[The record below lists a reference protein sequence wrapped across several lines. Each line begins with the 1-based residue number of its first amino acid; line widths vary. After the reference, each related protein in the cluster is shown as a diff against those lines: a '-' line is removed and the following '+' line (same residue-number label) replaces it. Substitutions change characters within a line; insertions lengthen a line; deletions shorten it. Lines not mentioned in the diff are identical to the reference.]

1 MKQRQLLPLFLF
13 TLLLAMVGC
22 SDNDSNTEVTQ
33 SGHLVNTKVNLP
45 EEFKQAKL
53 YDTKISAFEINSR
66 RTTNYDVELQE
77 NNLFIAHLKSGLYN
91 LSFEA
96 KAKLDG
102 KERILKGY
110 LENTTINK
118 DTSIEF
124 NVLPLPTERN
134 FVIEEIFYTGSLYP
148 NSKRGYLGDQYF
160 KITNNSDETLYA
172 DGLTIAESGFA
183 TNMYQDI
190 TPNRMTEEF
199 AVQALYAVPG
209 SGKDHP
215 VLPGE
220 SIIICDKAINH
231 KEVNPNSFD
240 FSNADFEWFDESS
253 NPKIQ
258 DTDNPEVP
266 NLDKIYSYTLT
277 IWILNM
283 QGNRAYA
290 ILRMGKDKETFLA
303 ENQKEYSFIYD
314 TGDSQINIKRK
325 AYFVPNEWII
335 DAVNIST
342 QDEHE
347 WIVTDSSL
355 DASYTY
361 CGNDSND
368 PNRSGKSVRRKVAYQ
383 EADGRRVL
391 QDTNNSK
398 EDFIPTATPSVAE

>member
-1 MKQRQLLPLFLF
+1 
-13 TLLLAMVGC
+13 
-22 SDNDSNTEVTQ
+22 
-33 SGHLVNTKVNLP
+33 
-45 EEFKQAKL
+45 
-53 YDTKISAFEINSR
+53 
-66 RTTNYDVELQE
+66 
-77 NNLFIAHLKSGLYN
+77 
-91 LSFEA
+91 
-96 KAKLDG
+96 
-102 KERILKGY
+102 
-110 LENTTINK
+110 
-118 DTSIEF
+118 
-124 NVLPLPTERN
+124 
-134 FVIEEIFYTGSLYP
+134 
-148 NSKRGYLGDQYF
+148 
-160 KITNNSDETLYA
+160 
-172 DGLTIAESGFA
+172 
-183 TNMYQDI
+183 
-190 TPNRMTEEF
+190 
-199 AVQALYAVPG
+199 
-209 SGKDHP
+209 
-215 VLPGE
+215 
-220 SIIICDKAINH
+220 
-231 KEVNPNSFD
+231 
-240 FSNADFEWFDESS
+240 
-253 NPKIQ
+253 

-325 AYFVPNEWII
+325 AYFVTNEWII

-383 EADGRRVL
+383 EADGRKVL